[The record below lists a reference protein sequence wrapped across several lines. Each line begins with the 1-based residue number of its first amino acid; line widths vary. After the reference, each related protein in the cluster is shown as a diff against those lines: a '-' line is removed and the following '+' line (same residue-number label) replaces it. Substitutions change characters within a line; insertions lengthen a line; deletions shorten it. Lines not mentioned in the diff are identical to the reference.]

1 MGISNKWFIFVSWY
15 VDLWSWR
22 MHNEKGTRYIWF
34 ILVSETMDLILNWTF
49 TYQINHNIDPH
60 LEQSNKHHTLGFT
73 FWETMLYV
81 LTIISLFCGSH
92 NDFDAEHSCMASF
105 SLLSTVTEDLP
116 QTFLAIN
123 VARRLTHLISGIDK
137 LKAINGVIEPI
148 IRITNISKDMIEK
161 NITNIHACTKC
172 LNWFNIWCGF
182 HCNFVSLFLLR

>member
-34 ILVSETMDLILNWTF
+34 IIVSETMDLILNWTF

-172 LNWFNIWCGF
+172 LKWFNIWCGF